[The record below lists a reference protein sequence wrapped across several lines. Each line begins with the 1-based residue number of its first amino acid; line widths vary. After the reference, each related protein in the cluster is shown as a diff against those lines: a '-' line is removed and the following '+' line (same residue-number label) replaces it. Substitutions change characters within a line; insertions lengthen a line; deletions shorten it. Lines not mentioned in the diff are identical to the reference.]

1 MQRRSVAP
9 TDPRYGQLRA
19 RNNDS
24 VKKSREKSRQERDET
39 ILSMNELE
47 EENEEL
53 SQRIQLLKDEY
64 EQLKDLFKQ
73 HTGIAVDQ
81 WISSQ
86 GNAIDDSS
94 FSSSII
100 SAASSANPLSMSR
113 ESSDQT
119 CTKPLLT
126 INTNDERTATT
137 TDSSSTIAFD
147 AQNLDGALILIN
159 GVQYRIV
166 SLKKD

>member
-24 VKKSREKSRQERDET
+24 VKKSREKSRRERDET
-39 ILSMNELE
+39 VLSMNELE
-47 EENEEL
+47 AENEEL

-64 EQLKDLFKQ
+64 EQLQDLFKQ

-81 WISSQ
+81 LMASQ
-86 GNAIDDSS
+86 GRSIDDS
-94 FSSSII
+94 FSS
-100 SAASSANPLSMSR
+100 ALPASSLTNPSSMPI
-113 ESSDQT
+113 ESFDHTSTQ
-119 CTKPLLT
+119 PLLT
-126 INTNDERTATT
+126 INTNDVRTTATT
-137 TDSSSTIAFD
+137 VASANIEFD
-147 AQNLDGALILIN
+147 AQNLDGALVLIN